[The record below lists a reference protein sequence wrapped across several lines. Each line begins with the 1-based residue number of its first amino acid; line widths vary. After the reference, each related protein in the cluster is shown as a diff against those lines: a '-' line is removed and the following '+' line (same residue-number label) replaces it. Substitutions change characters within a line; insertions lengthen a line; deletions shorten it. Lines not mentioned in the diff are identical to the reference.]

1 MPLIS
6 CQNLGSKNVENRCQ
20 NDPSKIDQ
28 KIAKISSPW
37 GGPGVA
43 KNVKN
48 RRGGP
53 GGSNL

>member
-1 MPLIS
+1 M
-6 CQNLGSKNVENRCQ
+6 E
-20 NDPSKIDQ
+20 NDPLKIDQ

-53 GGSNL
+53 GGSFL